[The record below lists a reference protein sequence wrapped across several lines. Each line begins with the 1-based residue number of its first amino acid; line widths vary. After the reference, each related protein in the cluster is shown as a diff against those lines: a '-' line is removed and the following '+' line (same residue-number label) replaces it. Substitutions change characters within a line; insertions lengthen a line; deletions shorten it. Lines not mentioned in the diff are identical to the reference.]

1 MKASSGS
8 TSSSAVGA
16 VGALSAG
23 AGASSDVGAGLRCC
37 LESSSSPPKTA
48 AGSAFFAVGFLPP
61 NENAFM
67 LPATPDRFQ
76 RDGRG
81 GRSSNTRT
89 ALAQN
94 ACRTNASSKNRRESG
109 GQGLRPDERGSARVR
124 GKASRAKQPACS
136 QLRGLV
142 AFVSRPA
149 LAALA
154 RRHGPHTPERRRYA
168 SRRECEQSR
177 HALHT
182 YPACATDPLPPWQIP
197 PPDVERLPVFPG
209 IHRPRRLSLRAQS
222 VKRAHSRADAN

>member
-1 MKASSGS
+1 MSHHHRRQKPQRAAPSLPWASCRRTRTPSCCPPLPI
-8 TSSSAVGA
+8 AA
-16 VGALSAG
+16 NAMEKEE
-23 AGASSDVGAGLRCC
+23 GASRR
-37 LESSSSPPKTA
+37 ESRAKCMQDQDCEDKRI
-48 AGSAFFAVGFLPP
+48 F
-61 NENAFM
+61 
-67 LPATPDRFQ
+67 
-76 RDGRG
+76 
-81 GRSSNTRT
+81 
-89 ALAQN
+89 
-94 ACRTNASSKNRRESG
+94 KNRRESG
-109 GQGLRPDERGSARVR
+109 GQGLRPDERGSARAR

-149 LAALA
+149 LAAFA
-154 RRHGPHTPERRRYA
+154 RRHGPHTPDRRRYA

-209 IHRPRRLSLRAQS
+209 IPRPRRLSLRAQS

>member
-1 MKASSGS
+1 MQTKYAARARGW
-8 TSSSAVGA
+8 T
-16 VGALSAG
+16 AG
-23 AGASSDVGAGLRCC
+23 CRLQATGMQPFSVPFFGFDADRDAAEVHETRVRM
-37 LESSSSPPKTA
+37 KTA
-48 AGSAFFAVGFLPP
+48 HA
-61 NENAFM
+61 
-67 LPATPDRFQ
+67 R
-76 RDGRG
+76 RG
-81 GRSSNTRT
+81 GS
-89 ALAQN
+89 LAQN

>member
-1 MKASSGS
+1 MSHHHRRQKPQRAAPSLPWASC
-8 TSSSAVGA
+8 
-16 VGALSAG
+16 
-23 AGASSDVGAGLRCC
+23 R
-37 LESSSSPPKTA
+37 
-48 AGSAFFAVGFLPP
+48 
-61 NENAFM
+61 
-67 LPATPDRFQ
+67 R
-76 RDGRG
+76 
-81 GRSSNTRT
+81 TRT
-89 ALAQN
+89 PSCCPPLPI
-94 ACRTNASSKNRRESG
+94 ASNVMQEEGLLSRKMQDKRIFKNRRESG

-149 LAALA
+149 LAAFA
-154 RRHGPHTPERRRYA
+154 RRHGPHTPDRRRYA

-209 IHRPRRLSLRAQS
+209 IPRPRRLSLRAQS

>member
-76 RDGRG
+76 RDARGRG
-81 GRSSNTRT
+81 GQLTRKM
-89 ALAQN
+89 QDK
-94 ACRTNASSKNRRESG
+94 RIFKNRRESG

>member
-1 MKASSGS
+1 MSHHHRRQKPQRAAPSLPWASCRRTRTPSCCPPLPIASNVMEEVEG
-8 TSSSAVGA
+8 GA
-16 VGALSAG
+16 
-23 AGASSDVGAGLRCC
+23 
-37 LESSSSPPKTA
+37 
-48 AGSAFFAVGFLPP
+48 
-61 NENAFM
+61 
-67 LPATPDRFQ
+67 
-76 RDGRG
+76 
-81 GRSSNTRT
+81 T
-89 ALAQN
+89 ALAQY
-94 ACRTNASSKNRRESG
+94 AKCRTNASSKNRRESG